1 MVDVVSTVSGIQ
13 SQASSASA
21 SLSANFDTFL
31 NLLTAQLQN
40 QDPLEPVDSSE
51 FTNQLVQFSG
61 VEQQIQT
68 NQNMAKLIQLTNNS
82 TVAGLSGYL
91 GQIVEIDSLVG
102 ELGADGIEWR
112 YDMPEGVKG
121 AKVSIQDQR
130 GNVIYSQ
137 ELSTTEGTASFEW
150 NGETTNGADREDGFY
165 QMIIQ
170 ATDSS
175 GEAVNVP
182 ARVRAQVSGID
193 LTTDQTAI
201 STTAGAF
208 YFDQVLRLAAAS

>member
-1 MVDVVSTVSGIQ
+1 MMQSILYFAVPTPLWDQVRRGERVRGRVASEATSGTVSLHPD
-13 SQASSASA
+13 AAE
-21 SLSANFDTFL
+21 LL
-31 NLLTAQLQN
+31 NGRCAR
-40 QDPLEPVDSSE
+40 
-51 FTNQLVQFSG
+51 
-61 VEQQIQT
+61 IQT
-68 NQNMAKLIQLTNNS
+68 NQNIAQLIQLTNNS

-201 STTAGAF
+201 SMTAGAF